1 MDLSNA
7 RSNQRR
13 ASSRDSA
20 SGKSPSFGSLVLFW
34 PFHLWTLL
42 TRRLPGPLR
51 VLARLFGYPAIAAL
65 IVLTMLAV
73 VYYVRSRSFDMAKV
87 AEMPQRTIVFDRQ
100 GQELGRIHGE
110 KRDVVPLDQIS
121 PHFRAA
127 ILAREDD
134 RFYHHGPVD
143 WIGVVR
149 AIFRD
154 VKDRE
159 FVQGASTITMQLAR
173 NSFPLGGGGKLR
185 EIDRK
190 FLEIAVSYRIEANY
204 PKDQILQHYVN
215 RIYWGHSILG
225 IEEASRTYFEK
236 PAADL
241 TLSESAMLAGI
252 VRGPNAFSPFNDAAK
267 ALRER
272 NTTLDRM
279 VASSSISREQ
289 AEAAKTEPIT
299 VRPAWKRISHESYA
313 MDAVRRDLEIIL
325 EKENIT
331 LGGLVIST
339 TIDGRIQKKAEEALD
354 QRLRELERMPGFPHQ
369 TRSSWRQLPADKRQQ
384 PAYIQGSAVVIE
396 NHSGAVLAVVGG
408 RDADESKFNRAL
420 QARRQVGS
428 IFKPF
433 VYLAAFD
440 EGFRPDTQVSDG
452 PIEPGEI
459 KGAPHNWHPKNS
471 DGKFGGSFP
480 ASYGLIHSRNTMSL
494 RVGNVAGV
502 ERVKRV
508 AVMAGFDNSI
518 PERPASFL
526 GTWDATPWE
535 VASAY
540 TIFPN
545 CGVRFR
551 PYLIQEIRDRKGNIL
566 YQTPPLSYQAA
577 RTGSAWSVSN
587 ILAEVTTRGT
597 AAAVKKLGFDK
608 PCAGKT
614 GTTNDFKDAW
624 FAGYTTALTCAVWV
638 GLDTPQKTIQ
648 GGYGATLALPVWVE
662 VMKTADRLGYKA
674 SDLSTDMET
683 TGARLCRQSGK
694 RATSGCEAAGTAY
707 TDRVPRN
714 LLPAATD
721 LCPIHPA
728 RALPVDDSDLAP
740 PRATAVPDDMP
751 PARNSTSNKPLRAI
765 PVDDSSHQPPPRA
778 RPVKDVVSP
787 PNTPPKALPVE
798 D

>member
-1 MDLSNA
+1 MDSQDA
-7 RSNQRR
+7 RHNLRLG
-13 ASSRDSA
+13 SRDSA
-20 SGKSPSFGSLVLFW
+20 SRKSRSFGSLVFFW
-34 PFHLWTLL
+34 PFHLWTAL
-42 TRRLPGPLR
+42 TRHLPGPLR
-51 VLARLFGYPAIAAL
+51 ALLRLVGYPAILAVA
-65 IVLTMLAV
+65 VLTVMAA

-110 KRDVVPLDQIS
+110 KRDVVPLDQIA

-143 WIGVVR
+143 WFGVVR

-185 EIDRK
+185 ELDRK

-204 PKDQILQHYVN
+204 SKDQILQHYVN

-225 IEEASRTYFEK
+225 IEEASLTYFEK
-236 PAADL
+236 SASDL

-267 ALRER
+267 AIRER

-279 VASSSISREQ
+279 VISAAISREE
-289 AEAAKTEPIT
+289 ADAAKKEPLM
-299 VRPAWKRISHESYA
+299 VRPVWKRATHESYA
-313 MDAVRRDLEIIL
+313 MDAVRRDLEVIL
-325 EKENIT
+325 EKENIA
-331 LGGLVIST
+331 LGGLVITT
-339 TIDGRIQKKAEEALD
+339 TIDGRIQKKTEDAID
-354 QRLRELERMPGFPHQ
+354 QRLRELERLPGYPHQ
-369 TRSSWRQLPADKRQQ
+369 TRSAWRELPADKRQQ
-384 PAYIQGSAVVIE
+384 PTYIQGSAVVIE

-408 RDADESKFNRAL
+408 RDADESRFNRAL
-420 QARRQVGS
+420 QAKRQVGS

-440 EGFRPDTQVSDG
+440 EGLRPDTSISDG

-459 KGAPHNWHPKNS
+459 KGAPANWHPKNS

-480 ASYGLIHSRNTMSL
+480 ASYGLIRSRNTMSL

-502 ERVKRV
+502 EKMKSV
-508 AVMAGFDNSI
+508 AVMAGFDNTI
-518 PERPASFL
+518 PEQPASYL
-526 GTWDATPWE
+526 GTWEATPWQ

-540 TIFPN
+540 SIFPN
-545 CGVRFR
+545 GGLRFR
-551 PYLIQEIRDRKGNIL
+551 PFLIQEIRDRKGNIL

-577 RTGSAWSVSN
+577 RTGSAWSISN

-597 AAAVKKLGFDK
+597 AAAVKKLGFEK

-624 FAGYTTALTCAVWV
+624 FAGYTSALTCAVWV
-638 GLDTPQKTIQ
+638 GLDTPEKTIP
-648 GGYGATLALPVWVE
+648 GGYGATLALPIWVE
-662 VMKTADRLGYKA
+662 VMKTAERLGYKA
-674 SDLSTDMET
+674 SDMRTDVASS
-683 TGARLCRQSGK
+683 GARLCKQSGK

-707 TDRVPRN
+707 TDRVPN
-714 LLPAATD
+714 DLLPAAND

-728 RALPVDDSDLAP
+728 RALPVDDSDNSPP

-751 PARNSTSNKPLRAI
+751 SSRDTSSAR
-765 PVDDSSHQPPPRA
+765 PPRA
-778 RPVKDVVSP
+778 LPVAPAGQAPPRPPRAVPVEDPSHSP
-787 PNTPPKALPVE
+787 RALPVGE
-798 D
+798 